1 MSLPQRS
8 IIDRMRGAAMLDV
21 ATYEEVEHDRGATG
35 QAFIVVVL
43 AAVCAGIGSLGG
55 GGAGFLGGL
64 VSAIIGWLAWS
75 SITMLVGTRLFGGT
89 ADWGELLR
97 TLGFAQAPG
106 VLAILGIIPLLGG
119 LVRLVVMVWLLV
131 AGIVAIRQALD
142 IDTGKAILTA
152 LVGWLAMVV
161 IGVIFSVIFGI
172 GALGMGLFR

>member
-1 MSLPQRS
+1 
-8 IIDRMRGAAMLDV
+8 MLDG
-21 ATYEEVEHDRGATG
+21 ATSEEVEHDRGATG

-43 AAVCAGIGSLGG
+43 AAVCAGNGSLGHG
-55 GGAGFLGGL
+55 GSGFIGGL
-64 VSAIIGWLAWS
+64 IGAILGWLSWS
-75 SITMLVGTRLFGGT
+75 AVTMFVGTRLFGGT

-106 VLAILGIIPLLGG
+106 VLAILGIIPVLGG
-119 LVRLVVMVWLLV
+119 LVKFVVWIWLLV

-161 IGVIFSVIFGI
+161 IGVIFGMIFGI
-172 GALGMGLFR
+172 GSMFG